1 MLREWIRGI
10 SYYICRKAFLGL
22 DLSGASAMGYFL
34 LLATLALTALYYR
47 GLTRA

>member
-1 MLREWIRGI
+1 V
-10 SYYICRKAFLGL
+10 SFYIYRKAFLGL